1 MAQEKGYGNV
11 PGMELGMGRG
21 LFQELTL
28 AFSKIKKPCLQN
40 GKQGHILFKLER

>member
-1 MAQEKGYGNV
+1 MAQGKGWGEV
-11 PGMELGMGRG
+11 LVMELGMDRG
-21 LFQELTL
+21 ILQELTL